1 MPVDSSVMP
10 AAIVLLVIGGMTLVN
25 WGFAMFSDHWY
36 ADLVRHLS
44 NTWFNLGRN
53 TESVITP
60 SIGMFCMSSGLGM
73 LLYPDTADTSV
84 WGIVLGGGGLA
95 FLALA
100 VVGLIPFRWPGPMYP
115 EWQLERRHRRAQE
128 DTRANWEHETGSI
141 VPRGRHAAPP
151 PAKTATDAGDQYTR
165 YAGDAGGEDPLK
177 SSDSLP
183 MRARSPRDEDSG
195 GGPGGGVNV

>member
-115 EWQLERRHRRAQE
+115 EWQLERRRRREQE
-128 DTRANWEHETGSI
+128 AARASWEHEAGGVVS
-141 VPRGRHAAPP
+141 RGRHAAPP
-151 PAKTATDAGDQYTR
+151 ETATDAGGRYGQ
-165 YAGDAGGEDPLK
+165 YAGDAGGEDPLR
-177 SSDSLP
+177 SGDSLP

-195 GGPGGGVNV
+195 GGPRGGENV

>member
-1 MPVDSSVMP
+1 MDSSVTP
-10 AAIVLLVIGGMTLVN
+10 AAVGLLVIGGVTLVN
-25 WGFAMFSDHWY
+25 WGFTMFSDHWY
-36 ADLVRHLS
+36 ADLLRAQS
-44 NTWFNLGRN
+44 KTWFNLGRN

-115 EWQLERRHRRAQE
+115 EWQLERRRRRAQE
-128 DTRANWEHETGSI
+128 AARARWEHETGSI
-141 VPRGRHAAPP
+141 VMRGRHAMLSE
-151 PAKTATDAGDQYTR
+151 TATDAGGQYGQ
-165 YAGDAGGEDPLK
+165 YAGGPGGEDPLR
-177 SSDSLP
+177 SGDSLP
-183 MRARSPRDEDSG
+183 MRAHLPHPDDQTSDPR
-195 GGPGGGVNV
+195 